1 MYLPFY
7 HLKKNPFQINTDPR
21 FLWLGPKHEEGLAT
35 LKYGVQDRKGFLIMT
50 GDIGTGKTTLVN
62 ALLNSLGENV
72 LVAVIRDPNLEL
84 LDFFNYIAHA
94 FNMGR
99 EFERKGSFLI
109 YFEKFLVEAHAAG
122 KTVLLIIDESQRI
135 TQEILEEVRLLSNI
149 ERHDCKL
156 INIFFVGQIEFND
169 ILLRPENRAIRQ
181 RITVNY
187 TIPPLTEIETGMY
200 IKHRLEVAGFNEEI
214 YAFKLM
220 QESGSKEFDE
230 YNLELPKNQKEIFS
244 FGAVKEIFSYS
255 RGYPRLINII
265 CDRCLLTGFVED
277 ASTITQEIVRECR
290 AELKIPESGL
300 AGKDK
305 LPSYSEIQE
314 PIVPQ
319 VSDRTDGKHHSEA
332 ADNGNLILEP
342 EAHPAPHGPVDLKKQ
357 NRFFIRLISLLS
369 VLLIVIFVGYANLS
383 QNGESVLANLVR
395 KYAGGQWQS
404 TDRTTEHV
412 AEDEPKTNG
421 QVSAP
426 GETETEPQL
435 LAPAETPA
443 ETGTESQLLAPA
455 ETETEPQLP
464 APPEQKEAAEQTN
477 PSVEQKNEEKMS
489 DLAESA
495 RVATQDKGKNIQV
508 QPLHLFEKHIIPF
521 SSDTNYP
528 LSTSLKDLDMLVES
542 LLQQPQFKIL
552 ITGYSDSIGNE
563 SYNMKLSEFRANT
576 VKSFLIGKGL
586 PESRIK
592 AEGLGSQNPL
602 ASNDSLSGRIANRR
616 VEIEI
621 IHPHDE

>member
-1 MYLPFY
+1 MYLSFY
-7 HLKKNPFQINTDPR
+7 HLKKNPFQINTDHR

-35 LKYGVQDRKGFLIMT
+35 LKYGVRDRKGFLIMT

-109 YFEKFLVEAHAAG
+109 HFEKFLVEAHAAG
-122 KTVLLIIDESQRI
+122 KTVLLIVDEAQRI

-214 YAFKLM
+214 YAFSI

-230 YNLELPKNQKEIFS
+230 YNLELPKNQNEIFS

-300 AGKDK
+300 AREDK
-305 LPSYSEIQE
+305 QPGYSEIQE

-319 VSDRTDGKHHSEA
+319 VSGRTDGKHHVEA
-332 ADNGNLILEP
+332 ADNGNLIPEP
-342 EAHPAPHGPVDLKKQ
+342 EANPAPLGPVEQKKH
-357 NRFFIRLISLLS
+357 NRSFIRLISLLS
-369 VLLIVIFVGYANLS
+369 VLLIVIVIGYANLS
-383 QNGESVLANLVR
+383 QNGESVRLANLVK
-395 KYAGGQWQS
+395 KYAGGLWQS
-404 TDRTTEHV
+404 TDRTAEHV
-412 AEDEPKTNG
+412 AEDEPKTNK
-421 QVSAP
+421 QVSP
-426 GETETEPQL
+426 PVETGTGTEPQL
-435 LAPAETPA
+435 PAPAETRTEPPLPAPA
-443 ETGTESQLLAPA
+443 ETGTEP
-455 ETETEPQLP
+455 PLP
-464 APPEQKEAAEQTN
+464 APPEQKESAEQTN
-477 PSVEQKNEEKMS
+477 LSGEQKNEKKTS

-495 RVATQDKGKNIQV
+495 RTASQDKGKNIQV

-528 LSTSLKDLDMLVES
+528 LSTSLKELDMLVES
-542 LLQQPQFKIL
+542 LLQQPQFKII
-552 ITGYSDSIGNE
+552 ITGYSDSSGNE
-563 SYNMKLSEFRANT
+563 SYNLKLSEFRANT
-576 VKSFLIGKGL
+576 VKSFLIGRGL

-592 AEGLGSQNPL
+592 AEGLGSQNPI